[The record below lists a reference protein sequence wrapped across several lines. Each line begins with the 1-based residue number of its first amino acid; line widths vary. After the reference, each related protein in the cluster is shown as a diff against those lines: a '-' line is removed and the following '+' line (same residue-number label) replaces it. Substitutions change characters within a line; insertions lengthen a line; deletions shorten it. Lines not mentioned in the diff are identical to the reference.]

1 MSIRITGGSMR
12 GRNVPSPDTSK
23 TRPTASRTREA
34 LFNILQGVENFR
46 VLDLFAGTGI
56 MGVEALS
63 RGAASVTA
71 VEMAK
76 VQAKLVLQAYKALS
90 LESKLNLLET
100 SVLTLSKEA
109 LCKDEGFDLI
119 YADPPFKD
127 MAYPDLR
134 NFWDW
139 LNPGGVAVFEA
150 PTKNLPAWAKEAEAE
165 DLLKIRKYG
174 ESSLL
179 IYRKVL

>member
-1 MSIRITGGSMR
+1 MPIRITGGTLR

-34 LFNILQGVENFR
+34 LFNILQGVEGFR
-46 VLDLFAGTGI
+46 MLDLFCGTGI
-56 MGVEALS
+56 MGIEAIS

-71 VEMAK
+71 VEMSK
-76 VQAKLVLQAYKALS
+76 VQAKLVQQAYSS
-90 LESKLNLLET
+90 LKLDSQVNLLVT
-100 SVLTLSKEA
+100 SALTLSKDV

-127 MAYPDLR
+127 MEYPDLR
-134 NFWDW
+134 PYWEW

-150 PTKNLPAWAKEAEAE
+150 PTKNLPAWAKEAEAN
-165 DLLKIRKYG
+165 DLLQIRKYG

-179 IYRKVL
+179 IYRQTC